1 MEEQPGKK
9 GLTPEIQALI
19 GEIDLSIK
27 ASERVLM
34 AADIAIERT
43 TIVNDAVSR
52 EMLGNNKRAA
62 AARAVLSRAG
72 YL

>member
-52 EMLGNNKRAA
+52 EMLDNNKRAA